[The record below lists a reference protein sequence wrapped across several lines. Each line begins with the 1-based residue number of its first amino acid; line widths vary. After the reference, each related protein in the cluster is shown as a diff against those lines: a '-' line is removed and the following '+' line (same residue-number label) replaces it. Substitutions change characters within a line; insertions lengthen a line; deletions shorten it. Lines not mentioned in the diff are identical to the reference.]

1 MENKNIKNYETVII
15 INGSYTE
22 KEYQEA
28 LDKVKNYMKDLIE
41 IKKVEEIGLRKLA
54 YEIKKQKTGYYTV
67 IEFKT
72 VVENIK
78 ELERLYRIDDNILK
92 FIVVRKDD

>member
-41 IKKVEEIGLRKLA
+41 IKKVEEMGLRKLA
-54 YEIKKQKTGYYTV
+54 YEIKKQKTGYYTIV
-67 IEFKT
+67 EFKS
-72 VVENIK
+72 VEENIK
-78 ELERLYRIDDNILK
+78 ELERFYRINDDVLK
-92 FIVVRKDD
+92 FIVVRKED